1 MSELVT
7 DTSSAVDVRF
17 ARVTKRYGDT
27 TAVKNVTLDIPRG
40 SFFSLL
46 GPSGCGKTTMLR
58 LIAGFELPDEG
69 DVFIRQT
76 HVNDIPPYRR
86 DFAMVFQNFALFPH
100 LTVADNVAFGLRMSG
115 VARAERAAAVAN
127 ALALVK
133 LSGFADRFPKQ
144 LSGGQQQRVAIARAI
159 VMKPAVLLLDEP
171 LGALD
176 KNLREA
182 MQVELRALQRQLD
195 LTMVFVTHDQEEALT
210 MSDGI
215 AVMRNGVIEQL
226 GAPRE
231 IYENPATEFIATFL
245 GASNLIEATV
255 TGTGTGTSLVT
266 AECGN
271 MVVNGQHPVGAKL
284 KLAIRPER
292 LLLTQA
298 GVTEPGMIEALVR
311 DVVYRGMTAQVY
323 LDSGSQPLLA
333 FVQNTASSALD
344 WRPGSRVGVRMLP
357 ESLVLLRDQP

>member
-144 LSGGQQQRVAIARAI
+144 LSGGQQQRVAIARSLVNDPYFMLTDEATGN
-159 VMKPAVLLLDEP
+159 LDSVTSEEI
-171 LGALD
+171 L
-176 KNLREA
+176 A
-182 MQVELRALQRQLD
+182 MFERLNDEGR
-195 LTMVFVTHDQEEALT
+195 TIIMVTHEDDVAAHAKRIVRLRDGLLQ
-210 MSDGI
+210 SDKI
-215 AVMRNGVIEQL
+215 NEHRV
-226 GAPRE
+226 
-231 IYENPATEFIATFL
+231 
-245 GASNLIEATV
+245 
-255 TGTGTGTSLVT
+255 
-266 AECGN
+266 
-271 MVVNGQHPVGAKL
+271 
-284 KLAIRPER
+284 
-292 LLLTQA
+292 
-298 GVTEPGMIEALVR
+298 
-311 DVVYRGMTAQVY
+311 
-323 LDSGSQPLLA
+323 
-333 FVQNTASSALD
+333 SALK
-344 WRPGSRVGVRMLP
+344 RTHAPGFALP
-357 ESLVLLRDQP
+357 TPEVPAEAQMVAEVA